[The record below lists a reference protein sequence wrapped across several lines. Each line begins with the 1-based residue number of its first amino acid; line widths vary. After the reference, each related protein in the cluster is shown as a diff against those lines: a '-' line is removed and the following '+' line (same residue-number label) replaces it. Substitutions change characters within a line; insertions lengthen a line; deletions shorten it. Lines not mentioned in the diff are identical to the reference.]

1 MSTILSHGVYQIHT
15 LSQIVFKLFKKIDV
29 LQAIEI
35 TVESEGTVTRTE
47 EQRR

>member
-15 LSQIVFKLFKKIDV
+15 LSQIVFELRKIDD
-29 LQAIEI
+29 LQAFEI
-35 TVESEGTVTRTE
+35 TVKSEGTVTRTE